1 MTCKKPSELRCVAM
15 RMLRLFLSACLFVI
29 SANTAF
35 ADGTPTDPKMTMGG
49 GGTCPNG
56 SFSEDFFTQSFT
68 GLQTGCFND
77 FTNNIGVEQETGGVT
92 LNQLVVDVTSPFTPA
107 PISCAVTD
115 ENPGGASPLHGFTPN
130 GSSPTSCT
138 FFAIEGDTGITSG
151 FTYGLLFDTN
161 FGSSVDVTLTGS
173 VSVVPTPE
181 PATVLLLGVGLAG
194 LLVGRKRLKVAGAGA
209 V

>member
-1 MTCKKPSELRCVAM
+1 M

-35 ADGTPTDPKMTMGG
+35 ADGAPTDPKMTMGG

-68 GLQTGCFND
+68 GLQTGCIND
-77 FTNNIGVEQETGGVT
+77 FTNNIGLEQETGGVT

-115 ENPGGASPLHGFTPN
+115 ENPGGPSPLHGFTPN

-173 VSVVPTPE
+173 VSVVPE
-181 PATVLLLGVGLAG
+181 PASMLLFGTGLVALGAKLRRQKPRNPV
-194 LLVGRKRLKVAGAGA
+194 VA
-209 V
+209 